1 MREGVAKDALFE
13 GKIIL
18 RKNEYVSAGDFHY
31 KIWLMWGVFDI
42 PNVLYQSN
50 VLMNVL
56 VVQVHISIMS
66 YLMYGF

>member
-1 MREGVAKDALFE
+1 MAKDALFE

-18 RKNEYVSAGDFHY
+18 RKNEYVSAGDFHH
-31 KIWLMWGVFDI
+31 KIWLMWRVFDI